1 MNFKKNIK
9 TYCFDIDGVI
19 CFTKGNDYVNS
30 RPNIKGIKKINELHS
45 KGNIIIVFTA
55 RFMGRSAEDANLAKK
70 KAYNLTRNQL
80 KKWGVNYAKLIFG
93 KPSFDY
99 IIDDK
104 SIFFKKDWHKFI

>member
-55 RFMGRSAEDANLAKK
+55 RFMGRSAEDVNLAKK
-70 KAYNLTRNQL
+70 K
-80 KKWGVNYAKLIFG
+80 
-93 KPSFDY
+93 
-99 IIDDK
+99 K
-104 SIFFKKDWHKFI
+104 SL